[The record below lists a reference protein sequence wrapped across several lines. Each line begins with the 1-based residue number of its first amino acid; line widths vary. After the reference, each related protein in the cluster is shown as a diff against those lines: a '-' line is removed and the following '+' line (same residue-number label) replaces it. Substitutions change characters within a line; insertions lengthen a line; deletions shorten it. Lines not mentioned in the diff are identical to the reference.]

1 LDDSPQFFFYLFQTE
16 YPVLFQSGFVHY
28 LMQSIH
34 NRTRN
39 KKNKKNTTTSE
50 IPGKPLNQNKAV
62 SAQENMRSIVLKQ
75 NLTTTG
81 KTKDPR

>member
-1 LDDSPQFFFYLFQTE
+1 
-16 YPVLFQSGFVHY
+16 
-28 LMQSIH
+28 MQSIH

-81 KTKDPR
+81 KTKDPFMYDICIFPPTSLLAFSSLVQWGTPLWE